1 MIILPDWCNISIEK
15 RVIYK
20 ILTIEQNI
28 HTKIISGEDY
38 INNNNVNK
46 IIDILKDYQSYNINI
61 NKKLLLENVK
71 ELLYIIV
78 INGNESRSYYL
89 DNIIYGEKIMKLFCI
104 NLLSTNSWYKLGALI
119 EYVNCNINWECVY
132 ELNVYNNNLLR
143 II

>member
-38 INNNNVNK
+38 INNKNVNK

-61 NKKLLLENVK
+61 NIKLLLENVK

-89 DNIIYGEKIMKLFCI
+89 NNILYGEKIMKLFCI

-119 EYVNCNINWECVY
+119 EYVNNNINWECVY